1 MWMEKLDCG
10 VLRIMTV
17 LGPRYI
23 QPSFWERVYLMWMFR
38 NFHTLPQI
46 VLTQRQQQF
55 INHLCSQRKF
65 VAMPEVVGGAPILGT
80 VERRPVV
87 ENFAL
92 KRLAAE
98 VVENASPLATD
109 PGQSS

>member
-1 MWMEKLDCG
+1 MWMDKLDCG
-10 VLRIMTV
+10 VLRVMTL

-23 QPSFWERVYLMWMFR
+23 QLSFWERVYLMWMFR

-46 VLTQRQQQF
+46 VLTPRQQQF
-55 INHLCSQRKF
+55 IERLCSEQKF
-65 VAMPEVVGGAPILGT
+65 IAMPDVVGGAPILGT

-92 KRLAAE
+92 KSAATG
-98 VVENASPLATD
+98 VVESASPLATD
-109 PGQSS
+109 PGQGS